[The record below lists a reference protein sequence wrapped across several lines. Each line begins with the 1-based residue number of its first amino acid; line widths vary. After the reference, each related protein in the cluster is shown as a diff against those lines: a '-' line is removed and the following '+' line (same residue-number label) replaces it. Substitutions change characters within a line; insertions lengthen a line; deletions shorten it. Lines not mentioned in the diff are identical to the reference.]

1 MKWAIAR
8 KALIVDTN
16 SSARM
21 NLTKSLSRLGFKSEN
36 RYVLD
41 KFPNEKRKEVNF
53 IEADLLLR
61 CEVSDTPDILAQ
73 EAQKLIKNG
82 QKTPLIYKAVIKA
95 FINANNETKAND
107 YQKEADKLWPDLSS
121 KLFSGVSV

>member
-1 MKWAIAR
+1 
-8 KALIVDTN
+8 
-16 SSARM
+16 
-21 NLTKSLSRLGFKSEN
+21 
-36 RYVLD
+36 VLD